1 MSAIATRTPHGRLKA
16 RLPRM
21 VDWTARWAAPAAL
34 LPLVVIGAVLSTQD
48 TAVVVVAA
56 AVGLGAAIAGAEAAR
71 WWLLAASSTALLA
84 VAAACT
90 GSTANLG
97 WFAVCVLAAWCSLR
111 GGTTIGVAF
120 TAVATVVFI
129 GEWTLVEADLG
140 WAPWIAG
147 TVFTTVVCL
156 MARRQRELVDQLR
169 AAQAG
174 LADRARAEERN
185 RIARELHDV
194 IGHALTVS
202 LLHVTSARLALD
214 EDPSEA
220 AASLA
225 EAERLGQQSLA
236 EVRAAVGLLRDVDG
250 SAMTPMP
257 GADDLPELV
266 ESFRRA
272 GVPID
277 CELVGE
283 HHGLTAALGLT
294 TYRILQEALTNVAR
308 HAPGARTRVL
318 VSMSNRRIE
327 LTVESAGRPG
337 VRNRDGVGLHSM
349 RERAEALGGSA
360 SAGPSATGWRV
371 HAVLPGCP
379 EQQRAVRR

>member
-1 MSAIATRTPHGRLKA
+1 MG
-16 RLPRM
+16 
-21 VDWTARWAAPAAL
+21 DWTARWAARWAAPGAL
-34 LPLVVIGAVLSTQD
+34 VPLVVIGAVLSTRD
-48 TAVVVVAA
+48 TVVVVVAA
-56 AVGLGAAIAGAEAAR
+56 VVGLAAAVAGVQAAR
-71 WWLLAASSTALLA
+71 WWLLGVSFTVLLA
-84 VAAACT
+84 VVAMCT

-111 GGTTIGVAF
+111 GGRRIGVAF
-120 TAVATVVFI
+120 TTAAAVVFI
-129 GEWTLVEADLG
+129 GEWMVVEADLG

-156 MARRQRELVDQLR
+156 MARRQRELLDQLR
-169 AAQAG
+169 AAQSG

-214 EDPSEA
+214 EDPPEA
-220 AASLA
+220 AAALA

-236 EVRAAVGLLRDVDG
+236 EVRAAVGLLRDGEG

-272 GVPID
+272 GVAID
-277 CELVGE
+277 FELVDE
-283 HHGLTAALGLT
+283 HHGLSAALGLT

-308 HAPGARTRVL
+308 HAPGGRTHVL
-318 VSMSNRRIE
+318 VAMSNGRVE

-337 VRNRDGVGLHSM
+337 VGNPDGVGLHSM
-349 RERAEALGGSA
+349 CERAEALGGTL

-371 HAVLPGCP
+371 HAVLPGCA
-379 EQQRAVRR
+379 EQQRTARR